1 MKQALLPTQLHS
13 ATSAFFP
20 ATGTRQNGNGPE
32 TYFDAGEIGTGNYEP
47 VMGTP
52 RS

>member
-20 ATGTRQNGNGPE
+20 ASGTRQNGNGPE
-32 TYFDAGEIGTGNYEP
+32 TYFDAGEIGTRDYEP